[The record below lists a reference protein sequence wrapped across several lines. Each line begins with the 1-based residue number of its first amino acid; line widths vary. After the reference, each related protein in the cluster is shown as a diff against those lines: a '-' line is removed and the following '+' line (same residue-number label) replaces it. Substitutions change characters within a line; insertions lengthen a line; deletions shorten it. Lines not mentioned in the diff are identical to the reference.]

1 MMNTILL
8 PSLLAFLSTQAAIAQ
23 TLAQPSPRPRAK
35 CKFERV
41 QVLLDSIDYFGRCG
55 DERPDVS
62 YSLKDTELGK
72 KAILAI
78 NFDQGFHI
86 TRSKSQTMS
95 SKICEIAIPFRYQ
108 RGCQFAPAQLK
119 LAGSASIF
127 RAHYGDVELHFGED
141 GTNKIRRYSTPRI
154 VEGTGDFSLEA
165 TLKKTDEPYWTPCSG
180 KVTLLY
186 TVKLELYSY
195 PGESSGNYESY
206 LGVGSTSN
214 KFRNDV
220 FWQMREC

>member
-1 MMNTILL
+1 MTYAI
-8 PSLLAFLSTQAAIAQ
+8 LSTIAFFALSSLP
-23 TLAQPSPRPRAK
+23 TASFASR
-35 CKFERV
+35 CKFEQV
-41 QVLLDSIDYFGRCG
+41 QVQLDDIGYFGRCG
-55 DERPDVS
+55 DALPDVS
-62 YSLKDTELGK
+62 YTLKDTELGK

-78 NFDQGFHI
+78 NFDQGFHVV
-86 TRSKSQTMS
+86 RSKTKRMS
-95 SKICEIAIPFRYQ
+95 AKICEIAIPFTYQ
-108 RGCQFAPAQLK
+108 RGCQFAPAELK
-119 LAGSASIF
+119 LAGSATIF

-141 GTNKIRRYSTPRI
+141 GTAKVRRYSTPPI
-154 VEGTGDFSLEA
+154 IEGTGDFSLAA
-165 TLKKTDEPYWTPCSG
+165 TLKKNDQPYWTPCTG

-195 PGESSGNYESY
+195 EGESSGNYESY